1 MTFSGDAEIADIFN
15 MGTVNRSNQKSFM
28 KGKSKMI
35 KNEYVFTI
43 MVGEPKIG
51 EGIVLKLSDGRIVR
65 TSRVVD
71 YFVWR
76 NGDIVIYTQNS
87 IYRMYKTAA

>member
-1 MTFSGDAEIADIFN
+1 M
-15 MGTVNRSNQKSFM
+15 M
-28 KGKSKMI
+28 

-76 NGDIVIYTQNS
+76 NGDIVIQNGG
-87 IYRMYKTAA
+87 IGEVEHGCQLQTGKRYRR

>member
-1 MTFSGDAEIADIFN
+1 MNLE
-15 MGTVNRSNQKSFM
+15 KL
-28 KGKSKMI
+28 KMM

-51 EGIVLKLSDGRIVR
+51 EGIVLKLSDGRIVK

>member
-1 MTFSGDAEIADIFN
+1 M
-15 MGTVNRSNQKSFM
+15 M
-28 KGKSKMI
+28 
-35 KNEYVFTI
+35 KNEYVLTI

-51 EGIVLKLSDGRIVR
+51 EGIMLKLSDGRIVR

>member
-1 MTFSGDAEIADIFN
+1 MTFSGDAEIADILIWERLPFK
-15 MGTVNRSNQKSFM
+15 SKSFM

-51 EGIVLKLSDGRIVR
+51 EGIVLKLTRI
-65 TSRVVD
+65 
-71 YFVWR
+71 
-76 NGDIVIYTQNS
+76 NGGQAISAFTKS
-87 IYRMYKTAA
+87 

>member
-1 MTFSGDAEIADIFN
+1 M
-15 MGTVNRSNQKSFM
+15 M
-28 KGKSKMI
+28 
-35 KNEYVFTI
+35 KNEYVFTIMVGEPKIGEGIVLNI

-51 EGIVLKLSDGRIVR
+51 EGIVLKLSDGRIVK

>member
-1 MTFSGDAEIADIFN
+1 
-15 MGTVNRSNQKSFM
+15 
-28 KGKSKMI
+28 MI

-43 MVGEPKIG
+43 MVGEPKSG

-65 TSRVVD
+65 TSRVED
-71 YFVWR
+71 YFVWS

-87 IYRMYKTAA
+87 IYRMYQTAA